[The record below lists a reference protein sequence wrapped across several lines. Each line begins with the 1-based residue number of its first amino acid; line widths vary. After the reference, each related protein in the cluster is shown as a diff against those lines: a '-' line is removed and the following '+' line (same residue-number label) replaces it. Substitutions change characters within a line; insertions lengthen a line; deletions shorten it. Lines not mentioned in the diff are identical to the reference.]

1 MPTKRTRRRGAT
13 TSRIPLPAAAAI
25 SAVVGLCRADEVAA
39 RFFIRLEL
47 HQGALLR
54 FLEEIGEGAEAV
66 VGLVEAR
73 LSALERLL
81 HHRAPDALTFAAL
94 GDQRVE
100 RLDDQ
105 VEGLLLLVLAGGGA
119 PGADPPPAAPPFS

>member
-13 TSRIPLPAAAAI
+13 TSRMPLPLAATSCAA
-25 SAVVGLCRADEVAA
+25 VGLCRADEVAA

-66 VGLVEAR
+66 VGLVEAG
-73 LSALERLL
+73 LSALEGLL
-81 HHRAPDALTFAAL
+81 HHRAPNALTFAAL

-100 RLDDQ
+100 RLHDQ
-105 VEGLLLLVLAGGGA
+105 VEGLLLLVLAGGGRP
-119 PGADPPPAAPPFS
+119 PGPPS